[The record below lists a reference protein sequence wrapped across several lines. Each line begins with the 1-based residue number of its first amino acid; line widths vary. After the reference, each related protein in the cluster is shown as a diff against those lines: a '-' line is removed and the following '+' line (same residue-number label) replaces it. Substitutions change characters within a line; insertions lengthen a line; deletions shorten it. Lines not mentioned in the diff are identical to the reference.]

1 MNPWADP
8 DEVFVKVPGIVEVR
22 FKSDDPEFYAPPVD
36 LLEEQRRG
44 LADTHGT
51 KDKRTMIQSYFT
63 CLLCE
68 GDLYGVVPLRAH
80 CRGTKHM
87 SKAAQRKLEYTR
99 EKKSLELKD
108 FVEKVTYKNEE
119 KIRMKVEAEGQSNEY
134 LEEN

>member
-8 DEVFVKVPGIVEVR
+8 DEVFVKVQAIVEVR

-68 GDLYGVVPLRAH
+68 FVLYGVIPLRAH
-80 CRGTKHM
+80 CRGTQHM
-87 SKAAQRKLEYTR
+87 GKAR

-134 LEEN
+134 LEENEN